1 VSFRSDIAE
10 PGLQADQ
17 RLLNHAWLR
26 IGVGLA
32 VVGQAMVF
40 SLAVNLTPP
49 EGPAYWILHGGLML
63 SAAGVLV
70 FLGGDL
76 VGAAVGSLRQHRIS
90 IDLLFLVT
98 LAGAFS
104 GSLVATF
111 THTGSVYYEVVAI
124 LIVVHTAG
132 KMLGARSR
140 VAALRAVDQTRER
153 FDRCDVRRAD
163 GSTTRRAVRD
173 LAADDAVIVAPGG
186 PICVDGEI
194 QTGRGYMQETSMTGE
209 WRPVPRGPGD
219 RVLAGTFSV
228 DGSFTLRPTGGPRRL
243 DAVLAA
249 VAGARLAPSGL
260 QQQADRFVAWF
271 LPVVAGVSLAT
282 FAFWMMRAPW
292 DRALFNAMAVL
303 LVACPCAAGLATP
316 VAVWGGLARL
326 ASFGLVARTGDLLDA
341 LARCDFVCLDK
352 TGTLSTETLA
362 VRAWVTEPP
371 FRGREA
377 WLRTA
382 VAAVEEGLAHPIA
395 AALQKECNVL
405 RYPPAVVTERRIEPG
420 LGVVALV
427 ADESGRPVEIRVG
440 ERGLV
445 NGGASSL
452 AMKDK
457 RQKSAPAK
465 EAILL
470 RPGYGGQVA
479 SQLAPAKEAAGKEI
493 FVFVDG
499 APAATVELA
508 ETWREGLDEA
518 LRALHA
524 LGVET
529 EILTG
534 DPNAAGSFADAGL
547 SRDRGDEE
555 DTNPSRGLKP
565 FRLPVIRAGLTPE
578 GKLARVEELKTGGR
592 CVAFVGD
599 GVNDAAAMSAAQ
611 ASIAMQAGAE
621 LARAAAMAVFA
632 GDDLRFLPRAIRVA
646 RAVRRSV
653 ATNLRFAAAYNIAGM
668 ALAAAGV
675 LHPVVAALLMVGSSA
690 FVSVRALRSPGA
702 GDPST
707 ANVWKQTSAAASPEE
722 MSTNS

>member
-1 VSFRSDIAE
+1 
-10 PGLQADQ
+10 
-17 RLLNHAWLR
+17 
-26 IGVGLA
+26 
-32 VVGQAMVF
+32 
-40 SLAVNLTPP
+40 
-49 EGPAYWILHGGLML
+49 
-63 SAAGVLV
+63 
-70 FLGGDL
+70 
-76 VGAAVGSLRQHRIS
+76 
-90 IDLLFLVT
+90 
-98 LAGAFS
+98 
-104 GSLVATF
+104 
-111 THTGSVYYEVVAI
+111 
-124 LIVVHTAG
+124 
-132 KMLGARSR
+132 
-140 VAALRAVDQTRER
+140 
-153 FDRCDVRRAD
+153 
-163 GSTTRRAVRD
+163 
-173 LAADDAVIVAPGG
+173 
-186 PICVDGEI
+186 
-194 QTGRGYMQETSMTGE
+194 
-209 WRPVPRGPGD
+209 
-219 RVLAGTFSV
+219 
-228 DGSFTLRPTGGPRRL
+228 
-243 DAVLAA
+243 
-249 VAGARLAPSGL
+249 
-260 QQQADRFVAWF
+260 
-271 LPVVAGVSLAT
+271 VSLAT
-282 FAFWMMRAPW
+282 FAFWLMRAPW

-377 WLRTA
+377 WLRPA

-405 RYPPAVVTERRIEPG
+405 RYKLPQADSEKAGGICNVLRYKPAVVTERRIEPG

-440 ERGLV
+440 ERELV
-445 NGGASSL
+445 GGGASSL

-457 RQKSAPAK
+457 RREPAPAK

-534 DPNAAGSFADAGL
+534 DPNAAGSFAHAGL
-547 SRDRGDEE
+547 SRDRGDGE
-555 DTNPSRGLKP
+555 DTNPGRGLKP

-653 ATNLRFAAAYNIAGM
+653 ATNLRFAAAYNIVGM

>member
-1 VSFRSDIAE
+1 MSFASAIAE

-32 VVGQAMVF
+32 VTGQAMVF

-63 SAAGVLV
+63 SAAAVLV

-76 VGAAVGSLRQHRIS
+76 VGAAVGSLRQRRIS
-90 IDLLFLVT
+90 IDVLFLVT
-98 LAGAFS
+98 LAGAFC

-111 THTGSVYYEVVAI
+111 THTGAVYYEVVAI
-124 LIVVHTAG
+124 LVVVHTAG

-140 VAALRAVDQTRER
+140 MAALRAVDRTRER

-163 GSTTRRAVRD
+163 GSTTRRAVCD
-173 LAADDAVIVAPGG
+173 LAADDTVIVAPGG

-194 QTGRGYMQETSMTGE
+194 QAGRGYVQETSMTGE

-228 DGSFTLRPTGGPRRL
+228 DGSFALRPAGGPRRL

-249 VAGARLAPSGL
+249 VAGARLAPSRL
-260 QQQADRFVAWF
+260 QRQADRFVAWF
-271 LPVVAGVSLAT
+271 LPIVTLVSAAT
-282 FAFWMMRAPW
+282 FAFWILRAPW

-326 ASFGLVARTGDLLDA
+326 ASFGLVARTGDFLDA
-341 LARCDFVCLDK
+341 LACCDFVCLDK

-371 FRGREA
+371 FREREA
-377 WLRTA
+377 WLKTT
-382 VAAVEEGLAHPIA
+382 VAAIEEGLAHPIA
-395 AALQKECNVL
+395 AALREECNVI
-405 RYPPAVVTERRIEPG
+405 RYKPVAVTERRIEPG
-420 LGVVALV
+420 QGVVAQV
-427 ADESGRPVEIRVG
+427 TDESVQPVELRVG
-440 ERGLV
+440 ERELV
-445 NGGASSL
+445 GC
-452 AMKDK
+452 
-457 RQKSAPAK
+457 QVPSANRR
-465 EAILL
+465 EA
-470 RPGYGGQVA
+470 
-479 SQLAPAKEAAGKEI
+479 KEI
-493 FVFVDG
+493 FVSVG
-499 APAATVELA
+499 GRLAATVELA

-518 LRALHA
+518 LRELQA

-534 DPNAAGSFADAGL
+534 DTSAA
-547 SRDRGDEE
+547 
-555 DTNPSRGLKP
+555 PSRFAGATL
-565 FRLPVIRAGLTPE
+565 RTGLTPADKHE
-578 GKLARVEELKTGGR
+578 RVRELVAAGR

-599 GVNDAAAMSAAQ
+599 GVNDAAAMSVAQ

-646 RAVRRSV
+646 RAARRSV
-653 ATNLRFAAAYNIAGM
+653 STNLFFAAAYNTAGM

-690 FVSVRALRSPGA
+690 FVSANALRGA
-702 GDPST
+702 GRSGQDART
-707 ANVWKQTSAAASPEE
+707 ARGASADLRTSGA
-722 MSTNS
+722 

>member
-1 VSFRSDIAE
+1 
-10 PGLQADQ
+10 
-17 RLLNHAWLR
+17 
-26 IGVGLA
+26 
-32 VVGQAMVF
+32 
-40 SLAVNLTPP
+40 
-49 EGPAYWILHGGLML
+49 
-63 SAAGVLV
+63 
-70 FLGGDL
+70 
-76 VGAAVGSLRQHRIS
+76 
-90 IDLLFLVT
+90 
-98 LAGAFS
+98 
-104 GSLVATF
+104 
-111 THTGSVYYEVVAI
+111 
-124 LIVVHTAG
+124 
-132 KMLGARSR
+132 
-140 VAALRAVDQTRER
+140 
-153 FDRCDVRRAD
+153 
-163 GSTTRRAVRD
+163 
-173 LAADDAVIVAPGG
+173 
-186 PICVDGEI
+186 
-194 QTGRGYMQETSMTGE
+194 
-209 WRPVPRGPGD
+209 
-219 RVLAGTFSV
+219 
-228 DGSFTLRPTGGPRRL
+228 
-243 DAVLAA
+243 VLAA

-260 QQQADRFVAWF
+260 QRQADRFVAWF

-457 RQKSAPAK
+457 RQESAPAK
-465 EAILL
+465 EAIFL

-493 FVFVDG
+493 FAFVDG

-555 DTNPSRGLKP
+555 DTNPGRGLKP

-646 RAVRRSV
+646 RAARRSV
-653 ATNLRFAAAYNIAGM
+653 STNLLFAAAYNTAGM

-690 FVSVRALRSPGA
+690 FVSVRALRSSGA
-702 GDPST
+702 RKTRP
-707 ANVWKQTSAAASPEE
+707 
-722 MSTNS
+722 

>member
-1 VSFRSDIAE
+1 VSFASDTAE

-186 PICVDGEI
+186 SICVDGEI
-194 QTGRGYMQETSMTGE
+194 KAGRGYVQETSMTGE

-228 DGSFTLRPTGGPRRL
+228 DGSFALRPAGGPRRL

-282 FAFWMMRAPW
+282 FAFWIMRAPW

-352 TGTLSTETLA
+352 TGTLSTETLG
-362 VRAWVTEPP
+362 VRAWVTDSP

-377 WLRTA
+377 WLKSA

-395 AALQKECNVL
+395 AALREECNVL
-405 RYPPAVVTERRIEPG
+405 RYKPPQADSERADEICNVLRYKPAVVTERRVEPG

-440 ERGLV
+440 ERELV
-445 NGGASSL
+445 DGGASPL
-452 AMKDK
+452 AMKDA
-457 RQKSAPAK
+457 RRESAPT
-465 EAILL
+465 
-470 RPGYGGQVA
+470 
-479 SQLAPAKEAAGKEI
+479 KEAAGKQI

-534 DPNAAGSFADAGL
+534 DPHAAGSFAGAGL
-547 SRDRGDEE
+547 SRDKGNGE
-555 DTNPSRGLKP
+555 DTNPGRGLKL
-565 FRLPVIRAGLTPE
+565 FRPPVIRAGLTPE
-578 GKLARVEELKTGGR
+578 GKLARVEELKTAGR
-592 CVAFVGD
+592 CVVFVGD
-599 GVNDAAAMSAAQ
+599 GVNDAAAMSMAQ

-646 RAVRRSV
+646 RAARRSIH
-653 ATNLRFAAAYNIAGM
+653 TNLLFAAAYNAAGM

-690 FVSVRALRSPGA
+690 FVSVNALRGA
-702 GDPST
+702 GADAGADRGTP
-707 ANVWKQTSAAASPEE
+707 AGLRTSGA
-722 MSTNS
+722 

>member
-1 VSFRSDIAE
+1 MSFASDTAE

-76 VGAAVGSLRQHRIS
+76 VGAAVGSLRQRRIS

-194 QTGRGYMQETSMTGE
+194 KAGRGYVQETSMTGE

-228 DGSFTLRPTGGPRRL
+228 DGSFALRPAGGPRRL

-260 QQQADRFVAWF
+260 QRQADRFVAWF

-282 FAFWMMRAPW
+282 FAFWIMRVPW

-352 TGTLSTETLA
+352 TGTLSTETLG
-362 VRAWVTEPP
+362 VRAWVTDPP
-371 FRGREA
+371 FHGREA
-377 WLRTA
+377 WLKSA

-405 RYPPAVVTERRIEPG
+405 RYKPPQAASEKENGICNVLRYKPAVVTERRIEPG
-420 LGVVALV
+420 QGVVALV
-427 ADESGRPVEIRVG
+427 ADESGLPVEIRVG
-440 ERGLV
+440 ERELV
-445 NGGASSL
+445 GC
-452 AMKDK
+452 
-457 RQKSAPAK
+457 QVPSANRR
-465 EAILL
+465 EA
-470 RPGYGGQVA
+470 
-479 SQLAPAKEAAGKEI
+479 KEI
-493 FVFVDG
+493 FVSVG
-499 APAATVELA
+499 GRLAATVELA

-534 DPNAAGSFADAGL
+534 DPHAAGSFAGAGL
-547 SRDRGDEE
+547 SRDRGNGE
-555 DTNPSRGLKP
+555 DTNPGRGLKP
-565 FRLPVIRAGLTPE
+565 FQPPVIRAGMTPE
-578 GKLARVEELKTGGR
+578 GKLARVEELKTAGR

-632 GDDLRFLPRAIRVA
+632 GDDLRFLPRAIRAA
-646 RAVRRSV
+646 RAARRSIH
-653 ATNLRFAAAYNIAGM
+653 TNLLFAAAYNTVGM

-690 FVSVRALRSPGA
+690 FVSVRALRSSSA
-702 GDPST
+702 GNTST
-707 ANVWKQTSAAASPEE
+707 
-722 MSTNS
+722 